1 MKDQKSAARHRLMT
15 EGKIIPLI
23 LRLAAPTTVG
33 MFVTAL
39 YSMTDALFVSSLGT
53 EASAAVGVTFAIQA
67 LLQAIGYTFG
77 VGAASLISRALG
89 SRRDKEAGTYAT
101 LALILGAVT
110 GCAVTL
116 IGIVFGNP
124 VIRFLGATPSIHP
137 YALIYSRY
145 LFLSAPFACCGFV
158 ASQLLRAE
166 GKAVYSMV
174 GLTVG
179 SLLNI
184 ALDPLL
190 IYTLGLGIEGASLAT
205 LISQIAGLA
214 VLLSAYVFGKSQ
226 LSLFRHVSR
235 TDLSHCGRIFVAGLP
250 SLFRQ
255 GCIALATILINHA
268 AGTWGDAAVAAL
280 SVVNRVFQLAFSV
293 CLGVGQGM
301 MPVVGFNYGFDR
313 KERVY
318 RAYRFASLL
327 ATSLML
333 LISIPL
339 LIFTPQIVAAFRD
352 DPDVIAIGTVA
363 LRAQSAVLVCHG
375 VVTCANMLLQSI
387 GKPFS
392 ATVLACARQG
402 ILFLP
407 LLFLLPNRFGIESLI
422 WVQPLADALT
432 LVFSIPFLFYI
443 ARHLKEKTASGR
455 RTPSRGKV

>member
-1 MKDQKSAARHRLMT
+1 MNDQKSASRHRLMT
-15 EGKIIPLI
+15 ESRIIPLI

-39 YSMTDALFVSSLGT
+39 YSMTDALFVSVLGT

-89 SRRDKEAGTYAT
+89 SRHDKDAGTYAT
-101 LALILGAVT
+101 LALILGTAT
-110 GCAVTL
+110 GCAVAL
-116 IGIVFGNP
+116 IGILFGDP
-124 VIRFLGATPSIHP
+124 VMRFLGATPSIHP
-137 YALIYSRY
+137 YALVYSRY
-145 LFLSAPFACCGFV
+145 LFLSAPFTCCAFV

-174 GLTVG
+174 GLSVG

-190 IYTLGLGIEGASLAT
+190 IFTLGLGIAGASLAT

-226 LSLFRHVSR
+226 LTLFHHVSKA
-235 TDLSHCGRIFVAGLP
+235 DFSKSGKILIAGLP
-250 SLFRQ
+250 SSFRQ
-255 GCIALATILINHA
+255 GCIALATILLNHA

-280 SVVNRVFQLAFSV
+280 SVVNRVFQLTFSI

-301 MPVVGFNYGFDR
+301 MPVVGFNYGFER
-313 KERVY
+313 KDRVY
-318 RAYRFASLL
+318 GAYRFASIL
-327 ATSLML
+327 ASSLML
-333 LISIPL
+333 IISIPL
-339 LIFTPQIVAAFRD
+339 FILAPQVIAVFRN

-363 LRAQSAVLVCHG
+363 LRAQSAVLVTHG
-375 VVTCANMLLQSI
+375 IVTCANMLLQSI
-387 GKPFS
+387 GKQFL

-407 LLFLLPNRFGIESLI
+407 LLFLLPSHFGKEALVY
-422 WVQPLADALT
+422 VQPLADALT
-432 LVFSIPFLFYI
+432 LVFAIPFLFYI
-443 ARHLKEKTASGR
+443 ARHLKEKTARGR
-455 RTPSRGKV
+455 KISLSR